1 MARQNRLRVVLLLN
15 ALLTTALVVIG
26 LRAHSLAL
34 LAAGSDYLGDV
45 LTIAGS
51 LFAIGL
57 SQRPSTPRHPHGHPY
72 ATNIAAL
79 INTGWLLLLS
89 VTVLVGALRRLTGPA
104 IAVSGLPVLIASA
117 VAAVAMLVGA
127 LILGGNPGGEDHAS
141 ADGETS
147 AGEDLNVKA
156 VLLDTA
162 AEAVAA
168 AGVAVSGAIIYV
180 TGRFVWLDP
189 TLAAI
194 IAGSS
199 ATRPHA

>member
-1 MARQNRLRVVLLLN
+1 VARQNRLRVVLLLN

-72 ATNIAAL
+72 AT
-79 INTGWLLLLS
+79 NTGWLLLLS